1 MLLLTLTGLPNPTD
15 FLVGKHR
22 PARPRLG
29 FPAVLALWR
38 QRRRTRQHLSGLDDR
53 LLADIGLNRTQ
64 QRIECAKAPWQ
75 L

>member
-1 MLLLTLTGLPNPTD
+1 MSLLTLMSG
-15 FLVGKHR
+15 
-22 PARPRLG
+22 PADPLWPSLDV
-29 FPAVLALWR
+29 PAVLARWR
-38 QRRRTRQHLSGLDDR
+38 QRRRTRQHLDGLDDR